1 MGTAGTIDGKPPRPK
16 IQCSS
21 KFAATGNPSCH
32 LSTYVG
38 GWRCCEDGMFVID
51 TKKECSKP
59 DCSDEPKDQV
69 YMRYTFHYA
78 DAQFGAREIEG
89 AACCDVTSDEQG
101 DENIEYDIPKC
112 PPNTPPE
119 HCVHVAES
127 VQPVGYFARQPWQK
141 PHRSDLVDLVIAAPH
156 LHWAGISMEL
166 FDHETNEKLCEV
178 HRTDDWSGGVMYG
191 TGEEPGNERGYLVG
205 LSPCIWS
212 GQSPKRFRRDHLL
225 RARSVYNASFY
236 HTGVMSLWLNEV
248 SAVPR
253 AVQDE

>member
-127 VQPVGYFARQPWQK
+127 VQPVGYFARKPWQK
-141 PHRSDLVDLVIAAPH
+141 PHRSDLVDLVFAAPH

-166 FDHETNEKLCEV
+166 FDHEANRSLCEV
-178 HRTDDWSGGVMYG
+178 HKTPDGNAGVMYG
-191 TGEEPGNERGYLVG
+191 NGTTAGNENGYLVG
-205 LSPCIWS
+205 MRPCVWN
-212 GQSPKRFRRDHLL
+212 GTDAPRFRRDHKL
-225 RARSVYNASFY
+225 RTRAVYNATDR
-236 HTGVMSLWLNEV
+236 HTGVMGLWL
-248 SAVPR
+248 
-253 AVQDE
+253 